1 LPPKPLS
8 LGADCIL
15 GWIWQSATSE
25 ASVKDEEKRR
35 IKEVFDVKKQKIPL
49 PSCSVLAVAGV
60 VFLALILASSS
71 YVQIQYGTVGVVTRF
86 GAVTGRIMHPGLNW
100 KIPLIDGVV
109 RYRTQEVIYQT
120 ADQGESQSDYVDFPT
135 DTTTAD
141 GQQIVLK
148 YSIRFHIDR
157 ERVSSIANNLGDE
170 QDVVEKVVKFHSRI
184 LARNIPKEYAALD
197 LYTGNIQAVQDQ
209 FEEQLGPLFTEK
221 GIILDSFGLRKI
233 EFTEDYRQAVEQ
245 KQIEAENVITEQH
258 KAEQAIYQAQA
269 QVERAKGEAQSTIE
283 RARGDAEKVKLLAE
297 AEAGAIQIKGEA
309 LEKYPAIIQLQ
320 FVESLSDPQG
330 RVTWGIMP
338 PGSFV
343 PFLNLTPGETMPE
356 ATIVPST
363 VPTTTTP

>member
-1 LPPKPLS
+1 M
-8 LGADCIL
+8 
-15 GWIWQSATSE
+15 
-25 ASVKDEEKRR
+25 
-35 IKEVFDVKKQKIPL
+35 KQKLRL
-49 PSCSVLAVAGV
+49 PSCSVLIVAGV

-71 YVQIQYGTVGVVTRF
+71 YTQIEYGTVGLVTRF
-86 GAVTGRIMHPGLNW
+86 GAVTGRVMHPGLNW
-100 KIPLIDGVV
+100 KIPLIEGVV
-109 RYRTQEVIYQT
+109 RYRTQEIIYRTQEDVT
-120 ADQGESQSDYVDFPT
+120 QNILVGESQGDYIDIPT

-148 YSIRFHIDR
+148 YSIRFRIDP
-157 ERVSSIANNLGDE
+157 EKVAWIANNIGDE
-170 QDVVEKVVKFHSRI
+170 RDVVEKVVKFHSRI

-209 FEEQLGPLFTEK
+209 FEEQLTPLFAEK

-258 KAEQAIYQAQA
+258 RAEQAVYQARA
-269 QVERAKGEAQSTIE
+269 QVERAKGEAQSVIE
-283 RARGDAEKVKLLAE
+283 RARGDAERVKLLAE
-297 AEAGAIQIKGEA
+297 AEAEAIRIKGEA
-309 LEKYPAIIQLQ
+309 LARYPAIIQLQ

-343 PFLNLTPGETMPE
+343 PFLNLTPGQTAPGASMTPG
-356 ATIVPST
+356 TVLTGT
-363 VPTTTTP
+363 VP

>member
-1 LPPKPLS
+1 M
-8 LGADCIL
+8 
-15 GWIWQSATSE
+15 
-25 ASVKDEEKRR
+25 
-35 IKEVFDVKKQKIPL
+35 KKQKKVPL
-49 PSCSVLAVAGV
+49 PSCSVLAIAGV

-71 YVQIQYGTVGVVTRF
+71 YVQIRYGTVGVVTRF
-86 GAVTGRIMHPGLNW
+86 GAVTGRVMHPGLNW
-100 KIPLIDGVV
+100 KIPLIEGVV
-109 RYRTQEVIYQT
+109 RYRTQEIIYQT
-120 ADQGESQSDYVDFPT
+120 VGEGESQADYSDFPT

-148 YSIRFHIDR
+148 YSIRFRIDP
-157 ERVSSIANNLGDE
+157 ERVSWIANNIGDE
-170 QDVVEKVVKFHSRI
+170 RDVVEKVVKFHSRI

-209 FEEQLGPLFTEK
+209 FEEQLTPLFAEK
-221 GIILDSFGLRKI
+221 GIVLDSFGLRKI

-258 KAEQAIYQAQA
+258 KAEQAIYRAQA

-283 RARGDAEKVKLLAE
+283 RAKGDAEKVKLLAE
-297 AEAGAIQIKGEA
+297 AEAEAIRIKGEA
-309 LEKYPAIIQLQ
+309 LAKYPSIIQLQ

-343 PFLNLTPGETMPE
+343 PFLNLTPGETMSG

-363 VPTTTTP
+363 VPTETTP

>member
-1 LPPKPLS
+1 MK
-8 LGADCIL
+8 I
-15 GWIWQSATSE
+15 
-25 ASVKDEEKRR
+25 KRR
-35 IKEVFDVKKQKIPL
+35 RDKEVFDMRKQQFPL
-49 PSCSVLAVAGV
+49 PSCSVLVVVGV
-60 VFLALILASSS
+60 VLLALILASSS
-71 YVQIQYGTVGVVTRF
+71 YVQVRYGSVGVVTRF
-86 GAVTGRIMHPGLNW
+86 GAVTGRVMQPGLNW

-109 RYRTQEVIYQT
+109 RYRTQEIIYQT
-120 ADQGESQSDYVDFPT
+120 ASEGESQADYVDFPT

-141 GQQIVLK
+141 GQQIILK
-148 YSIRFHIDR
+148 YSIRFRIDP
-157 ERVSSIANNLGDE
+157 EKVSWIANNIGNE
-170 QDVVEKVVKFHSRI
+170 RDVVEKIVKFHSRI

-209 FEEQLGPLFTEK
+209 FEAQLKPLFAEK

-258 KAEQAIYQAQA
+258 RAEQAVYRAKA
-269 QVERAKGEAQSTIE
+269 RVEMAKGEAQSTIE
-283 RARGDAEKVKLLAE
+283 RARGDAEKVKLLAAAE
-297 AEAGAIQIKGEA
+297 AEAIQIKGEA
-309 LEKYPAIIQLQ
+309 LAKYPAIIQLQ

-343 PFLNLTPGETMPE
+343 PFLNLTPGETMPG
-356 ATIVPST
+356 ATIGSST